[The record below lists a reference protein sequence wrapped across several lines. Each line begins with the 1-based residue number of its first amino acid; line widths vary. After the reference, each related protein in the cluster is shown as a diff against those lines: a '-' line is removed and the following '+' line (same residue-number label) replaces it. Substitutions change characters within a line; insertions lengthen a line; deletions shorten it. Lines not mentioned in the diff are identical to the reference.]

1 MVGSVKIEA
10 TNYRAPVSGRVAV
23 FWRYAGDELIQ
34 LRHRAIG
41 PEIGPT
47 RTWDAGTCRSR
58 DERKERRWLNGEPL
72 NSGG

>member
-1 MVGSVKIEA
+1 MVDSVKIEA
-10 TNYRAPVSGRVAV
+10 TIYGAAVLGRVAV

-41 PEIGPT
+41 PVIGPT
-47 RTWDAGTCRSR
+47 RTWNAGTCRSR
-58 DERKERRWLNGEPL
+58 EERKERRWLNGEPL

>member
-47 RTWDAGTCRSR
+47 RTWDAGT
-58 DERKERRWLNGEPL
+58 
-72 NSGG
+72 